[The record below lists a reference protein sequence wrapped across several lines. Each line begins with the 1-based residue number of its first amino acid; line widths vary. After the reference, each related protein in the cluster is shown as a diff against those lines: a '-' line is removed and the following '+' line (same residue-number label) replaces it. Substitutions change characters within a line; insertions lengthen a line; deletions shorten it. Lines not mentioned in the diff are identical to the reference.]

1 MLQSFCDWIHPHM
14 VYPRPW
20 TKTSFFWRPLFGAAQ
35 SMRLRFAASS
45 LVSVSQ
51 SMIWGGPL
59 HQNMFAIF
67 FSNHSRWIPK
77 KGRFSSC
84 PSPRI
89 SWNSPQLTSHMKF
102 QQLGFPTSRF
112 KSSMTWFTTSM
123 CSSCQQVI
131 PLHLPSKKNNGRS
144 PKAAILATKP
154 SNGNLGCQGPG
165 HCHFG
170 DKRRTVRR
178 T

>member
-1 MLQSFCDWIHPHM
+1 M

-20 TKTSFFWRPLFGAAQ
+20 TKTSFCWRPLFGAAQ
-35 SMRLRFAASS
+35 SMRLRFTASS

-67 FSNHSRWIPK
+67 FQIIRSEYQKRAILILSFTKNILEFTPTNFAHWNSNNWASQLHVSNHQWPGLPRPCAPPANRWSHFTYLQKKTTEEAPK
-77 KGRFSSC
+77 LQFW
-84 PSPRI
+84 P
-89 SWNSPQLTSHMKF
+89 
-102 QQLGFPTSRF
+102 
-112 KSSMTWFTTSM
+112 
-123 CSSCQQVI
+123 
-131 PLHLPSKKNNGRS
+131 
-144 PKAAILATKP
+144 KP